1 MLILSIYFDQNMQWR
16 IILTLILYTRVNLC
30 QEQLL
35 NDLSLQATTCQMYSC
50 IAIWCRSRCVA
61 INGIFDFCQMLL
73 GISWWASIWVLL
85 CELSILLATKQSQK
99 RIKDYF
105 KISGERKE
113 MQKIALL
120 RRFSFWLRSLVLI
133 AFE

>member
-1 MLILSIYFDQNMQWR
+1 
-16 IILTLILYTRVNLC
+16 
-30 QEQLL
+30 
-35 NDLSLQATTCQMYSC
+35 
-50 IAIWCRSRCVA
+50 
-61 INGIFDFCQMLL
+61 MLL